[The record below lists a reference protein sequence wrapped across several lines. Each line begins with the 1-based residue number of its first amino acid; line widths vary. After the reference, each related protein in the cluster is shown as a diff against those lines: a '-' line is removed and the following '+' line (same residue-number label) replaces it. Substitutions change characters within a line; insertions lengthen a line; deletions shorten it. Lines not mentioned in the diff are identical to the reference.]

1 MYQVAC
7 QQECLTWSLLRSGSL
22 TLYVKHKGYFYD
34 VLNECSCLS
43 VLDLFFARSSF
54 VSQKSLLLVFVS
66 LFEVVAKIQMCPMLN
81 QELYDYGNI

>member
-1 MYQVAC
+1 MKMGIGN
-7 QQECLTWSLLRSGSL
+7 LLR
-22 TLYVKHKGYFYD
+22 KHKGYFYD